1 MDVSENN
8 IQGIALQYSKYG
20 IIGSVEEG
28 THNMAINYVL
38 SWFGVLPSNYDEYDE
53 LAKINPLIWTDEN
66 IHFQDIVAIP
76 GRNNVTDND
85 ALKEAVMKYG
95 AVAITYYVPDAP
107 YINHTNGAQYYDGPL
122 NMNHGVALVGWD
134 DTYSASNF
142 AVRPPGDGALIIK
155 NSWGTEAGDN
165 GYYYVSYYDTCFAM
179 IDSYAFAISNTEQYN
194 KNYQYD
200 LQGRLNG
207 LDTANEYLNKFI
219 AEDDDLIAAVG
230 VYLDPNTNYTIQV
243 YVNGALKHQQTG
255 VSSYE
260 GFYTVKLNN
269 YVPIKKGDTFI
280 VKIKAK
286 SAVFLQN
293 SRQYYKDDWSF
304 VLYEGNW
311 VSFTDAAGTPAV
323 AVLKAYTVPDDT
335 KLVGNTDMT
344 VDYASGKYFSVK
356 IVTADGKKVG
366 AGEKVTFLINGKK
379 TTVTTDNNGI
389 AKVKIS
395 EAPNKYT
402 ILTYYKGKSVKNVVT
417 VKHVDSTSK
426 ITVKKTANS
435 FTLKATV
442 KINGKYQK
450 VMLSL
455 NSKAKHT
462 KQQLTVKVLQ
472 KL

>member
-1 MDVSENN
+1 
-8 IQGIALQYSKYG
+8 
-20 IIGSVEEG
+20 
-28 THNMAINYVL
+28 MAINYVL
-38 SWFGVLPSNYDEYDE
+38 SWFGVLPSDYDEYDE

-142 AVRPPGDGALIIK
+142 AVRPPGDGAWIIK

-230 VYLDPNTNYTIQV
+230 VYLDPNANYTIQV

-260 GFYTVKLNN
+260 GFYTVKLNT

-293 SRQYYKDDWSF
+293 SRQHYKMTGHLYCMRVIGF
-304 VLYEGNW
+304 PLLMQQVL
-311 VSFTDAAGTPAV
+311 
-323 AVLKAYTVPDDT
+323 L
-335 KLVGNTDMT
+335 
-344 VDYASGKYFSVK
+344 
-356 IVTADGKKVG
+356 
-366 AGEKVTFLINGKK
+366 
-379 TTVTTDNNGI
+379 
-389 AKVKIS
+389 
-395 EAPNKYT
+395 
-402 ILTYYKGKSVKNVVT
+402 
-417 VKHVDSTSK
+417 
-426 ITVKKTANS
+426 
-435 FTLKATV
+435 
-442 KINGKYQK
+442 
-450 VMLSL
+450 
-455 NSKAKHT
+455 
-462 KQQLTVKVLQ
+462 QLLF
-472 KL
+472 